1 MIKKGN
7 LLRADRP
14 LEPNKK
20 PPFVPWG
27 SNLIPHYL
35 STCTEPLV
43 ATSTNLIRSENL
55 SSTDESSDVGSKEI
69 KTIETLES
77 SDAGKIPMTLPETP
91 NVNES
96 NQVDQLKLAGSIDKD
111 HLLEVTDFNNSWV
124 RWKGFLKALKRK
136 VLEDSGENTGKLGTL
151 KDFFYSKA
159 LLYVLTMSESSNKE
173 VRKYCGA
180 SFNQLLNHNS
190 VLFEAFSGSSM
201 ILRKQVYQFLQNIL
215 ICLCIYE
222 VLEEHSNVLKLEGS
236 AAAGLCPDKKEFILK
251 HLKQGWDDLLSG
263 DTSETNEFTDFLIKQ
278 IPEDLIES
286 VKFNR
291 EQLLVKFNLKLHSR
305 ENRFIIQGSTD
316 RLDSLQVSKI
326 N

>member
-14 LEPNKK
+14 LEPDKS
-20 PPFVPWG
+20 PPFTPWG

-35 STCTEPLV
+35 STCTEPPV
-43 ATSTNLIRSENL
+43 ATSTNLVRSNNL
-55 SSTDESSDVGSKEI
+55 SNLNNSTDSRSKENKTINSLKNNDLDKASIAVSRAPHITESSQEDQ
-69 KTIETLES
+69 
-77 SDAGKIPMTLPETP
+77 PEREDSI
-91 NVNES
+91 NK
-96 NQVDQLKLAGSIDKD
+96 DQ
-111 HLLEVTDFNNSWV
+111 LLEVTDFNNSWI
-124 RWKGFLKALKRK
+124 RWKGFLKSLKRK
-136 VLEDSGENTGKLGTL
+136 VLEDTGESSGKLSTL
-151 KDFFYSKA
+151 KDLFYSKA
-159 LLYVLTMSESSNKE
+159 LLYVLTMNESSNKE
-173 VRKYCGA
+173 VRKYCSA

-201 ILRKQVYQFLQNIL
+201 LFRKQVYQFLQNIL
-215 ICLCIYE
+215 ICLCVYE
-222 VLEEHSNVLKLEGS
+222 VIEEHSNVLKLEGS

-251 HLKQGWDDLLSG
+251 HVKQGWDDLFT
-263 DTSETNEFTDFLIKQ
+263 DETNETNDFINFLIKE

-291 EQLLVKFNLKLHSR
+291 EQLLIKFNLKSHSR

-316 RLDSLQVSKI
+316 RLDSLQVSKT

>member
-14 LEPNKK
+14 LEPDKN

-35 STCTEPLV
+35 STCAEPLV
-43 ATSTNLIRSENL
+43 ANNTNLVRSENL
-55 SSTDESSDVGSKEI
+55 SAIEHSSDCGLKEDKEVQSAESNDLEEVSKSVLDMPITDELSQAEPSKS
-69 KTIETLES
+69 L
-77 SDAGKIPMTLPETP
+77 D
-91 NVNES
+91 NVDTE
-96 NQVDQLKLAGSIDKD
+96 
-111 HLLEVTDFNNSWV
+111 HLSELTDFNNSWI

-136 VLEDSGENTGKLGTL
+136 VLEDTGEGAGKLSTL
-151 KDFFYSKA
+151 KDLFYSKA
-159 LLYVLTMSESSNKE
+159 LLYVLTMNESSQKE
-173 VRKYCGA
+173 VRKYCSA
-180 SFNQLLNHNS
+180 SFNQLVNHNS
-190 VLFEAFSGSSM
+190 ALFEAFSGSSM

-215 ICLCIYE
+215 LCLCVYE
-222 VLEEHSNVLKLEGS
+222 VIEEHANVLKLEGS

-251 HLKQGWDDLLSG
+251 HVKQGWDDLFS
-263 DTSETNEFTDFLIKQ
+263 DETNETNDFTNFLIKE

-316 RLDSLQVSKI
+316 RLDNLQVSKT

>member
-1 MIKKGN
+1 
-7 LLRADRP
+7 
-14 LEPNKK
+14 
-20 PPFVPWG
+20 
-27 SNLIPHYL
+27 
-35 STCTEPLV
+35 
-43 ATSTNLIRSENL
+43 
-55 SSTDESSDVGSKEI
+55 
-69 KTIETLES
+69 
-77 SDAGKIPMTLPETP
+77 
-91 NVNES
+91 
-96 NQVDQLKLAGSIDKD
+96 
-111 HLLEVTDFNNSWV
+111 
-124 RWKGFLKALKRK
+124 
-136 VLEDSGENTGKLGTL
+136 
-151 KDFFYSKA
+151 
-159 LLYVLTMSESSNKE
+159 MSESSNKE

-263 DTSETNEFTDFLIKQ
+263 DISETNEFTDFLIKQ

-316 RLDSLQVSKI
+316 RLDSLQVSKT